1 MSYMVDRTSRSK
13 LPTVVALAVLLVAT
27 WIDWQWVWG
36 VFFLYWAVLG
46 IVTGQA
52 FLLHTVDQDESPVL
66 FWLISVTWL
75 VLAVLVIFYDL
86 FPETAGLWLGESG
99 G

>member
-1 MSYMVDRTSRSK
+1 M
-13 LPTVVALAVLLVAT
+13 
-27 WIDWQWVWG
+27 DWQWVWG

-52 FLLHTVDQDESPVL
+52 FVVRTVDQDENPAL

-75 VLAVLVIFYDL
+75 VLAALSILYDL
-86 FPETAGLWLGESG
+86 LPENALLWLG
-99 G
+99 

>member
-1 MSYMVDRTSRSK
+1 MSYVTDRASQSK

-27 WIDWQWVWG
+27 WMDWQWVWG

-46 IVTGQA
+46 IVTRQA
-52 FLLHTVDQDESPVL
+52 FVVRNVDQDESPLL

-75 VLAVLVIFYDL
+75 VLAALSIFYDL
-86 FPETAGLWLGESG
+86 FPETALLWLG
-99 G
+99 

>member
-1 MSYMVDRTSRSK
+1 MSYFVDRTSQSK

-27 WIDWQWVWG
+27 WMDWQWVWG

-52 FLLHTVDQDESPVL
+52 FVVRTVDQDENPFL

-75 VLAVLVIFYDL
+75 VVAALSIFYDL
-86 FPETAGLWLGESG
+86 FSETARLWLG
-99 G
+99 

>member
-1 MSYMVDRTSRSK
+1 MSYLPDRMSQSK
-13 LPTVVALAVLLVAT
+13 LPTVVALAALLIAT
-27 WIDWQWVWG
+27 WMDWQWVWG

-52 FLLHTVDQDESPVL
+52 FVVRTVDQDESALL

-75 VLAVLVIFYDL
+75 VLAALSILYDL
-86 FPETAGLWLGESG
+86 FPATARLWFGESSG
-99 G
+99 